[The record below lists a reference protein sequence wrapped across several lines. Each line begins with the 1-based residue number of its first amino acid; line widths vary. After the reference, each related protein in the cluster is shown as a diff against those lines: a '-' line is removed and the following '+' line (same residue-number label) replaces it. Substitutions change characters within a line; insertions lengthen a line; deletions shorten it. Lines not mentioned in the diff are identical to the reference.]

1 MLARSIHMVIA
12 GAVSRA
18 GYAAALS
25 APIGT
30 GRDALTD
37 EERRLI
43 DDAQITVIVK
53 RGVRIVTITA
63 TGNETFDPYAGE
75 PAAAPPRT
83 PPKPGRP
90 EQLCVRCKRPFVPE
104 ADMVFSCPACR
115 IPGNRRRA

>member
-43 DDAQITVIVK
+43 DEAVAAGRVRVIP
-53 RGVRIVTITA
+53 RGV
-63 TGNETFDPYAGE
+63 GSGDHGE
-75 PAAAPPRT
+75 PGAFLMTRKAQVVLAKKARARAE
-83 PPKPGRP
+83 KARGIARLKA
-90 EQLCVRCKRPFVPE
+90 QVR
-104 ADMVFSCPACR
+104 
-115 IPGNRRRA
+115 